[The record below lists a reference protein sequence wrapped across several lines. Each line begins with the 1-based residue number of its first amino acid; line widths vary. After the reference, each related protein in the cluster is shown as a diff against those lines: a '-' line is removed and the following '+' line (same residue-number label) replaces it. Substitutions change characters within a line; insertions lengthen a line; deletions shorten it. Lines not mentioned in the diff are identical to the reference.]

1 MNGGGSMMGD
11 CSKIN
16 EVNESG
22 DEENQ
27 ELLPEKPDQ
36 NLNGSLEKVEE
47 L

>member
-27 ELLPEKPDQ
+27 EQQEKLDQ
-36 NLNGSLEKVEE
+36 NLKDSLEKVEE